1 MEIILAESIA
11 NLGAEGDIVKVK
23 GGYARN
29 FLIPQGLAFAA
40 TSANAAALEHTK
52 RMMQDKR
59 KRQLKTEQD
68 FANRISST
76 MVKIH
81 VKAGEEDRLF
91 GSVTAQN
98 IADALAEKGI
108 PVDRRKI
115 QLDEPI
121 KALGVYT
128 VPVRFSS
135 ETSGELK
142 VLVEKE
148 V

>member
-1 MEIILAESIA
+1 MEVILAESIK
-11 NLGAEGDIVKVK
+11 NLGFEGDVVKVK

-29 FLIPQGLAFAA
+29 FLIPKGLAFAA

-52 RMMQDKR
+52 KMLLDKR
-59 KRQLKTEQD
+59 KRVLKTEQD
-68 FANRISST
+68 VANRLAST

-98 IADALAEKGI
+98 IADALAEKGVI
-108 PVDRRKI
+108 IDRRKI

-135 ETSGELK
+135 ETSAELK

-148 V
+148 A

>member
-1 MEIILAESIA
+1 MEVILAESIN
-11 NLGAEGDIVKVK
+11 NLGAEGEIVKVK

-29 FLIPQGLAFAA
+29 FLIPKGLAYAA
-40 TSANAAALEHTK
+40 NSANAAALEHTK
-52 RMMQDKR
+52 KMLQDKR
-59 KRQLKTEQD
+59 RRILKTEQD
-68 FANRISST
+68 VANRLATT

-91 GSVTAQN
+91 GSVTSQN
-98 IADALAEKGI
+98 IADALAEQGVT
-108 PVDRRKI
+108 VDRRKI

-135 ETSGELK
+135 DTSAELK

-148 V
+148 A

>member
-1 MEIILAESIA
+1 MEVILAESIA
-11 NLGAEGDIVKVK
+11 NLGVEGDVVKVK

-29 FLIPQGLAFAA
+29 YLIPQGLAFAA

-52 RMMQDKR
+52 KMLMDKR
-59 KRQLKTEQD
+59 KRLLKTEQD
-68 FANRISST
+68 IANRLSST
-76 MVKIH
+76 MVTIPM
-81 VKAGEEDRLF
+81 KAGEEDRLF

-98 IADALAEKGI
+98 ISDALAEKGI

-148 V
+148 S

>member
-1 MEIILAESIA
+1 
-11 NLGAEGDIVKVK
+11 
-23 GGYARN
+23 
-29 FLIPQGLAFAA
+29 
-40 TSANAAALEHTK
+40 
-52 RMMQDKR
+52 
-59 KRQLKTEQD
+59 
-68 FANRISST
+68 

-98 IADALAEKGI
+98 IADALAEKGVI
-108 PVDRRKI
+108 IDRRKI

-135 ETSGELK
+135 ETSAELK

-148 V
+148 A